1 MQLFHYHLVTSKV
14 RLLEARYLG
23 KLGFELLGRYGWR
36 GEASEWFEAGT
47 SWEELD
53 ALGFRLRLV
62 ELSRGA
68 VNVVLQPGHWEHPRV
83 DHIGI
88 ALDDDGYTE
97 ALERAADLGLKIQ
110 DHPGKRTFIA
120 TEAGYRL
127 EVHPPREWIDE
138 LLTHSDELRLGE
150 LHLRA
155 QDPEEKAVALAEI
168 LGVDRLD
175 SDVLVGDT
183 LVRFQDGGPG
193 GAAGAGR
200 RGAAVSS
207 YGEAGVSL
215 AKAEEVV
222 ERLRAAV
229 ESTRTRRA
237 SRARSARFAGLFAL
251 DDERLLAATTDGV
264 GTKLIL
270 SRRAGRL
277 FDAGV
282 DLAAHCANDL
292 LDDGRR
298 AALLPGLRGRGRARP
313 GRGGRARRRR
323 GLGLPRGRLR
333 HPRRRDRRAA
343 RVSTATASST
353 SPARCVGLVRRADLV
368 DGSRCEPGDAVLG
381 LPSSGLHANGFTLV
395 RRLIGDDDFDAD
407 LLLPPTRLYLEDV
420 RAPARALRRARAR
433 ARHGRRHLRG
443 TSPRVLP
450 AGLGAR
456 DRPRRAGS
464 GRPSSPGSTSA
475 ASRRTSSAAS
485 STSASAS
492 ARSCRRPR
500 RSAPASPS
508 SGGSRPASTAW
519 PGPTRRDRRP
529 RLRARV
535 RTCRR

>member
-1 MQLFHYHLVTSKV
+1 VQLFHYHLVSSKV

-68 VNVVLQPGHWEHPRV
+68 VNVVLQPGHWEHPRI

-138 LLTHSDELRLGE
+138 LLTRSDELRLGE

-155 QDPEEKAVALAEI
+155 QDPEDKAIALAEI

-175 SDVLVGDT
+175 SDVLIGDT
-183 LVRFQDGGPG
+183 LLRFQERARGE
-193 GAAGAGR
+193 AGAGR
-200 RGAAVSS
+200 RGDAVSS

-229 ESTRTRRA
+229 ESTRTDRVEGSLGA
-237 SRARSARFAGLFAL
+237 FAGLFAL
-251 DDERLLAATTDGV
+251 DEERLLAATTDGV
-264 GTKLIL
+264 GTKLVL

-292 LDDGRR
+292 ASTGRR
-298 AALLPGLRGRGRARP
+298 TALLPDYAAAVSSTLAEVADLVAGA
-313 GRGGRARRRR
+313 ASA
-323 GLGLPRGRLR
+323 PRGRLR
-333 HPRRRDRRAA
+333 TRRRDRRVPA
-343 RVSTATASST
+343 STRGEPT
-353 SPARCVGLVRRADLV
+353 SPGRWSDRPARRLGRFRR
-368 DGSRCEPGDAVLG
+368 EPGDGARPPVER
-381 LPSSGLHANGFTLV
+381 AARNGFTLV
-395 RRLIGDDDFDAD
+395 RGLLGDDGFDPD
-407 LLLPPTRLYLEDV
+407 LLLPPTRALPGRRDACAPATV
-420 RAPARALRRARAR
+420 RALAHVTGGGIPGNSPARPPCAGSGPPRPESWERPGARAWLT
-433 ARHGRRHLRG
+433 A
-443 TSPRVLP
+443 
-450 AGLGAR
+450 
-456 DRPRRAGS
+456 RRAG
-464 GRPSSPGSTSA
+464 GGA
-475 ASRRTSSAAS
+475 AAS

-492 ARSCRRPR
+492 ARSWQRRTR
-500 RSAPASPS
+500 RAPASP
-508 SGGSRPASTAW
+508 
-519 PGPTRRDRRP
+519 
-529 RLRARV
+529 
-535 RTCRR
+535 